1 MYARTA
7 VAAVLAGAA
16 SVGAL
21 FLSAPAHATRCTD
34 QINYAGDPRSNAEIN
49 SIGATT
55 GQCPAP
61 LTGAVIAD
69 APTGCNSQSLLPAL
83 LASGAIENVG
93 LARPTCVGDWAMAST
108 TAAPPAQNAAVLFHR
123 VNGTWQYV
131 TYGSYWDCVGV
142 NGVPPEAAAM
152 FAGCYQH

>member
-1 MYARTA
+1 MNARTA

-21 FLSAPAHATRCTD
+21 FLSAPA
-34 QINYAGDPRSNAEIN
+34 NA
-49 SIGATT
+49 
-55 GQCPAP
+55 
-61 LTGAVIAD
+61 
-69 APTGCNSQSLLPAL
+69 TGCNSQTMMAALP
-83 LASGAIENVG
+83 ASGAIANVP
-93 LARPTCVGDWAMAST
+93 LAQPTCVGDWAQAST
-108 TAAPPAQNAAVLFHR
+108 TAAPPAQSAAVLFHR